1 MLDRV
6 KYFFSQKSDVDSYC
20 HKCMKIKINSNN
32 DLALEKALSIQN
44 EIIFVGPIFSINYN
58 HYHRGVRLVKCS
70 YKLIS

>member
-1 MLDRV
+1 MVDRV

-44 EIIFVGPIFSINYN
+44 ENICWTHF
-58 HYHRGVRLVKCS
+58 
-70 YKLIS
+70 